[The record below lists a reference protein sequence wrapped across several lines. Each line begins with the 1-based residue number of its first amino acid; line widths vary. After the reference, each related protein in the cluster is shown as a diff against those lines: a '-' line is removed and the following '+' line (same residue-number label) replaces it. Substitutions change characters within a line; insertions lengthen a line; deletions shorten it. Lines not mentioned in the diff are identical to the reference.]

1 MAQDK
6 DLFKT
11 TRMALLRGA
20 NPNYIAGQEIFLQR
34 DVQGFSKGS
43 HGRIVSIQAG
53 RPGEHR
59 YLLLVGREKFW
70 AFEADLRP
78 TPPGAA
84 ALASGSDG
92 SLSITQRLQSMS
104 LSQRMATLGVD
115 ETRRLDGLAATQ
127 RMHTL
132 TPTQRMQEL
141 LKTNRI
147 QTLAGAAAAPDAAA
161 AAGTDASAS
170 ADIPPAQLP
179 PDTGKA

>member
-11 TRMALLRGA
+11 TRLALLRGA
-20 NPNYIAGQEIFLQR
+20 NPNYIAGQEIYLQR
-34 DVQGFSKGS
+34 DVQGFRKGS

-84 ALASGSDG
+84 ALASWPDG
-92 SLSITQRLQSMS
+92 SLSITQRLQSMT

-115 ETRRLDGLAATQ
+115 ETRRLGGMAATQ
-127 RMHTL
+127 RMHAL
-132 TPTQRMQEL
+132 TPEQRMAEL
-141 LKTNRI
+141 LKTNRS
-147 QTLAGAAAAPDAAA
+147 QTVAAASPVPGADGADAVSGAEV
-161 AAGTDASAS
+161 
-170 ADIPPAQLP
+170 PPAQRP
-179 PDTGKA
+179 PGPAKP